1 MDQELMIQIKEKG
14 KKFTKKHYQRNWRKM
29 NEDKVKT
36 YNKKS
41 NIRRTERIKDGLFQ
55 SMQKEKLIQII
66 NYSLY

>member
-14 KKFTKKHYQRNWRKM
+14 KKSMNRYYQRNWRKM

-41 NIRRTERIKDGLFQ
+41 NIRRTERIKDGLIQ
-55 SMQKEKLIQII
+55 SMKKEKLI
-66 NYSLY
+66 